1 MADNTTKK
9 QESTSPFLHCATI
22 LPIEGLPKLEGEPLI
37 SPEARREILQK
48 LDELSN
54 QPCDF
59 RSIMEELDNI
69 AKR

>member
-1 MADNTTKK
+1 MADNKTKNTGFK
-9 QESTSPFLHCATI
+9 FPTI
-22 LPIEGLPKLEGEPLI
+22 KPIEDLPQLEGEPLI

>member
-1 MADNTTKK
+1 MA
-9 QESTSPFLHCATI
+9 EFEIP
-22 LPIEGLPKLEGEPLI
+22 
-37 SPEARREILQK
+37 SPEAKREILQK